1 MPLARQMNMQ
11 RYRRS
16 VAILLVLLS
25 LGGCGAEEPPADE
38 SLRPDSEGAL
48 SALVRVGDTDPVPF
62 VADEV
67 VASLNPTDRERELV
81 IYARTYDLSETLAF
95 VVDLDNANVP
105 GLVDLSNHGV
115 LYLEPGFGL
124 GGADLIFDGEP
135 EGMLELDGT
144 PAPGGTLTGRFVV
157 TIPGYDTA
165 RPSEEL
171 LAVLE
176 GSLVIPVESIQP

>member
-1 MPLARQMNMQ
+1 MPRLQIIA
-11 RYRRS
+11 
-16 VAILLVLLS
+16 VALFVIPCVW
-25 LGGCGAEEPPADE
+25 GCGTEDAPSQVP
-38 SLRPDSEGAL
+38 LRTDSDGAL
-48 SALVRVGDTDPVPF
+48 SAIVRVGDGDPVPF

-95 VVDLDNANVP
+95 VIDLDNASVP
-105 GLVDLSNHGV
+105 GLVDLSAHGV

-124 GGADLIFDGEP
+124 GGADLIFDGVP
-135 EGMLELDGT
+135 DGALELEGS
-144 PAPGGTLTGRFVV
+144 PVPGGTLTGRFVV
-157 TIPGYDTA
+157 SVPGYDTA